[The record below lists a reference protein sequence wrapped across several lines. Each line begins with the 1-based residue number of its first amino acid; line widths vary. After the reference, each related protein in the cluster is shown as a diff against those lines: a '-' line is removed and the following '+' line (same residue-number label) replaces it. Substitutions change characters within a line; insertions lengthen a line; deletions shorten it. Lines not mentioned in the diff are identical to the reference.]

1 MCYVDSKCF
10 GGLVVVPGSESSSRN
25 TRHPSTQ
32 NGCRWECDF
41 RLKDN
46 VRLPFFFQVNLH
58 VQDKMLSFSIFLAG
72 KWYRCTIPT
81 IFFSIS
87 NVSFFLGTVFALQNF
102 SQKAKC
108 LTFPVFRSSCGSTA
122 SKLSA
127 GADCCL
133 RTVFFWGIFLWIQ
146 PKKVHLSSWFFLGC

>member
-1 MCYVDSKCF
+1 M
-10 GGLVVVPGSESSSRN
+10 VVPGSESSSRH
-25 TRHPSTQ
+25 TGHPSMQ

-46 VRLPFFFQVNLH
+46 VRLPFFLQVNLH
-58 VQDKMLSFSIFLAG
+58 VQDKMLSFSIFMAG

-87 NVSFFLGTVFALQNF
+87 NVSFCLGTVFALQTF
-102 SQKAKC
+102 PQKAKC

-127 GADCCL
+127 GADL
-133 RTVFFWGIFLWIQ
+133 PLANVVFFEGSF
-146 PKKVHLSSWFFLGC
+146 